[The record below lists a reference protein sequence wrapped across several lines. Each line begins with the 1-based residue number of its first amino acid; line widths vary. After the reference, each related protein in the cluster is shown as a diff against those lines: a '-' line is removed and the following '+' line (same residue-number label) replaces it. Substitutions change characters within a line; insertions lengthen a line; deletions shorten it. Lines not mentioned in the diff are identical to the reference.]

1 MFLSK
6 WCGCGQY
13 NLPCNSPGEDKW
25 SSSIYM
31 YLSNGCRNT
40 IFWWN
45 HILMCVWNILITAA
59 VVVEEFGHREEYGS
73 LFISTF
79 ERITSANS
87 IKALNSSY
95 ICDQEPDLV
104 EAYTAFASSF
114 VRCCPKVV
122 AHLLYVI
129 CYLWYQVETARCN
142 KHMVYLMVQEHA
154 NLHSWFQGIVSLSG
168 SLLVISFQKA
178 AICCTA
184 MHRGAA
190 MAALSY
196 MSCKW
201 KKVSFSILMLLECL
215 ASCFLFLLCW
225 DHSHILEW
233 PKVSLIPLLYLWLLH
248 IRWFCYTYF

>member
-1 MFLSK
+1 MFFSK
-6 WCGCGQY
+6 WCGCVQC
-13 NLPCNSPGEDKW
+13 NLPCNSPREDIW
-25 SSSIYM
+25 SSRHI
-31 YLSNGCRNT
+31 LSNGCRNT

-45 HILMCVWNILITAA
+45 HMLICAWNILIAA
-59 VVVEEFGHREEYGS
+59 GVVVEEFGHREEYGS

-122 AHLLYVI
+122 AHLFFVI
-129 CYLWYQVETARCN
+129 CYLWYQVETDKCN
-142 KHMVYLMVQEHA
+142 MHIVCLLVQEHA
-154 NLHSWFQGIVSLSG
+154 NLHNWFQGIVSLSG
-168 SLLVISFQKA
+168 SLLEVSFQKA

-196 MSCKW
+196 MSCEW
-201 KKVSFSILMLLECL
+201 KRFTFIFSCCL
-215 ASCFLFLLCW
+215 SAWHCWFLFLLSC
-225 DHSHILEW
+225 DHSHFLAW
-233 PKVSLIPLLYLWLLH
+233 PKVSLILLLYLWLLH
-248 IRWFCYTYF
+248 TRWFC